1 MQLVPFHVYT
11 YTRKIASLA
20 SSACIWSKYYDNRT
34 RTFQK
39 KKALKYIYGLNEFLS
54 KIVCGYFVRPAF
66 NMVNCNSYL
75 TCVVPSPHFNTLSV
89 SVKKWAK
96 GKGVGGGRDSDLV
109 PRSQRTAFKQTS
121 TIWRLAHCLI
131 LLVEKPCQDFT
142 LRLLSVDG
150 NFSWKNNHYFY
161 WKLSP
166 CQLPRFNRFHIVQA
180 NN

>member
-11 YTRKIASLA
+11 YTCKIASLA

-75 TCVVPSPHFNTLSV
+75 TCVVPSPHFSTLSV
-89 SVKKWAK
+89 SVKKGAK
-96 GKGVGGGRDSDLV
+96 GKGVGGGGDSDLV

-121 TIWRLAHCLI
+121 TIWRLAHCLLFESSAWNTKSI
-131 LLVEKPCQDFT
+131 CWTTAIMSYL
-142 LRLLSVDG
+142 
-150 NFSWKNNHYFY
+150 W
-161 WKLSP
+161 
-166 CQLPRFNRFHIVQA
+166 HITPWESMRPGLISDDRS
-180 NN
+180 